1 MAESLFLTV
10 NILDHFLEIRTIAIT
25 KLQLVGLATFLVA
38 TKFEETYASS
48 VKEIAYLADNQY
60 TVEEIL
66 KAEKYR
72 NERCGS
78 HRRQAMSSVADM
90 AHTDDDEAEE

>member
-10 NILDHFLEIRTIAIT
+10 NILDHFLEIHTIAIT

-38 TKFEETYASS
+38 TKFKETYASS

-60 TVEEIL
+60 TMEEIL
-66 KAEKYR
+66 KVEKYR
-72 NERCGS
+72 NERCRS
-78 HRRQAMSSVADM
+78 HR
-90 AHTDDDEAEE
+90 

>member
-38 TKFEETYASS
+38 TKFKETYASS
-48 VKEIAYLADNQY
+48 VKEIVYLADNQY
-60 TVEEIL
+60 TVDVRATADGG
-66 KAEKYR
+66 AELAGDPKLDIFT
-72 NERCGS
+72 E
-78 HRRQAMSSVADM
+78 
-90 AHTDDDEAEE
+90 